1 MCDLV
6 SDLILR
12 IGQADGDTL
21 RDIFHQRIEAPIWT
35 HEERE
40 ILLNAFGNRA
50 ETLNREAIGMTAPR
64 WSNR

>member
-40 ILLNAFGNRA
+40 ILLNAFGSRA
-50 ETLNREAIGMTAPR
+50 AILNAEALGLQEPR
-64 WSNR
+64 WR